1 MEPEEACANIVQLV
15 QAGAV
20 NITAEDFRALALEA
34 SSSGEDL
41 PAIAPSSET

>member
-1 MEPEEACANIVQLV
+1 MEPEEACANIAQLV

-34 SSSGEDL
+34 SSVEDL
-41 PAIAPSSET
+41 PAVAPSSET